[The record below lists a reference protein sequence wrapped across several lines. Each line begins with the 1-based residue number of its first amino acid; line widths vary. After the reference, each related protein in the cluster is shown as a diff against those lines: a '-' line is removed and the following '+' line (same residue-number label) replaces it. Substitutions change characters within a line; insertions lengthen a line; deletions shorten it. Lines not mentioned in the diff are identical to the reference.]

1 MDEYNAYNNG
11 ALLRGRYRKLADL
24 SKGLY
29 GLVSVAED
37 SVQDKL
43 VAVKYI
49 YPLDSDNAAHPLRL
63 VLQTLYA
70 EARKEIA
77 IHSVLGVHPHIAALH
92 DHFGLCLVLEYCLRG
107 DLYDAIHDG
116 RGPSTLQDIK
126 DVFLQILDALDF
138 CHLHGVYHRD
148 LKPENVL
155 ISEDWQIKL
164 CDWGLATTQRRIR
177 DRAEFDVGL
186 ERYMAPELFDA
197 NVQEYDAAKVDLWL
211 AGIVL
216 VTLVFHKNPFR
227 VANHSDK
234 RFLQFVMNREAL
246 FDVFLTMS
254 GELFGVLRWCLNIDP
269 QNRDLARLRGEL
281 EGARYFTV
289 DEEYWEEAEAGA
301 DEADAEAD
309 EADADA
315 DADAD
320 ELDTQAEALADAA
333 DSRVPANVAG
343 GVSSAASANGLATG
357 GKLAAALAAPAA
369 TAYGSS
375 SSPESSSRSKA
386 SGGRAYD
393 SAGSAADSAAAVPHN
408 HRADALLSANSNML
422 PIPIAG
428 AAAAGTHLVF
438 RNPRKPFG
446 VASFHQSKP
455 LDAPGKFVREDFF
468 TPRSVFNHYMHKYG
482 DAKPAPA
489 PRAGGA
495 RRTRILT
502 WKQNGRRRSW
512 RKAAIDND
520 TYDCVPRARSR
531 ARHSFVGGAAVPKPK
546 AHLFL
551 GPRPRAALAPA
562 LAGAKYVPP
571 YLRSPAKSPTVP
583 AQDMASLNLEDEVFH
598 LEDDFGEAEA
608 APEARRVLAIPE
620 FKKPVFKVPT
630 YSLAALAGAD
640 GATAAAAAEPRRAR
654 RNSAGRAP
662 KYIPP
667 FRRELHVAERSFA
680 ASLVPTG
687 KTDWFNLFKKDWG
700 DYDDQD

>member
-77 IHSVLGVHPHIAALH
+77 IHRVLGVHPHIAALH

-138 CHLHGVYHRD
+138 CHRHGVYHRD

-164 CDWGLATTQRRIR
+164 CDWGLATTQRRIG

-289 DEEYWEEAEAGA
+289 DEEYWEEAGEVE
-301 DEADAEAD
+301 DEAEALANAELDPQAAAQ
-309 EADADA
+309 EA
-315 DADAD
+315 
-320 ELDTQAEALADAA
+320 ELDTQAEALADAGA
-333 DSRVPANVAG
+333 AVPPG
-343 GVSSAASANGLATG
+343 GLDAPPPRANGLAAA
-357 GKLAAALAAPAA
+357 KLAAALAPAA
-369 TAYGSS
+369 PAYGSE

-386 SGGRAYD
+386 SEGD
-393 SAGSAADSAAAVPHN
+393 SAGSAGGSAAGSAGFGADAADSGALPHN

-422 PIPIAG
+422 PIPIA
-428 AAAAGTHLVF
+428 AAAAVGTHLVF

-446 VASFHQSKP
+446 VASFHQSRP

-482 DAKPAPA
+482 DARPAPP

-495 RRTRILT
+495 RRARTLT

-520 TYDCVPRARSR
+520 TYECVPRARSR
-531 ARHSFVGGAAVPKPK
+531 ARHSFVGGAAAAKPK

-608 APEARRVLAIPE
+608 APEL
-620 FKKPVFKVPT
+620 KKPVFKVPT

-640 GATAAAAAEPRRAR
+640 GGGVAAAAAEPRRSR

-667 FRRELHVAERSFA
+667 FRRELHVGERSFA